1 MDFQNEK
8 RKFTQNSYT
17 VRVYAVIVNRRGEVL
32 LTREKYLGMEF
43 TKFPGGGME
52 WGEGALDTIQ
62 RELHEELHLQD
73 VELEHFYTTDFFV
86 PSFFDSSTQVISI
99 YYKTKEPT
107 LRDLIK
113 LREEDEKLLG
123 VKWIPL
129 DRFSVDDV
137 TFPIDKRVAKLIR
150 ESLDT

>member
-1 MDFQNEK
+1 MDNQHEK
-8 RKFTQNSYT
+8 RINRQNNYT
-17 VRVYAVIVNRRGEVL
+17 IRVYAVIVNRRGEIL
-32 LTREKYLGMEF
+32 LTRESYLGMEF

-62 RELHEELHLQD
+62 RELSEELHLENI
-73 VELEHFYTTDFFV
+73 ELEHLYTTDFFV

-107 LRDLIK
+107 LRDLVK

-123 VKWIPL
+123 VKWIPF
-129 DRFSVDDV
+129 DQFSEDDV
-137 TFPIDKRVAKLIR
+137 TFPIDKHVAKLIR
-150 ESLDT
+150 ETLQS

>member
-1 MDFQNEK
+1 MDYQHEK
-8 RKFTQNSYT
+8 RINRQTNYT

-32 LTREKYLGMEF
+32 LTRESHLGMEF

-52 WGEGALDTIQ
+52 WGEGALDTIK
-62 RELHEELHLQD
+62 RELKEELHLENI
-73 VELEHFYTTDFFV
+73 ELEHFYTTDFFV

-107 LRDLIK
+107 LKDLVK
-113 LREEDEKLLG
+113 LCKEDEKLLG

-129 DRFSVDDV
+129 DKFSEQDV
-137 TFPIDKRVAKLIR
+137 TFPIDKHVAKKIR
-150 ESLDT
+150 ESLNA